1 MSEGIESRAVWA
13 SAGQHRHGGVLAVFP
28 AARMSASKSFIG
40 TYCPDLT
47 FATSFAEMGGRADDR
62 TTTWSRCDAG
72 TMPEAADGP
81 GVTVICVET
90 ESVVKSVG
98 RETPAAENM
107 GTEARA
113 PAGGRTPSAVGR
125 GRVTVRQGHGRVN
138 DSTTALTI
146 AQTRA
151 MARGWWA
158 NA

>member
-1 MSEGIESRAVWA
+1 M
-13 SAGQHRHGGVLAVFP
+13 FP

-113 PAGGRTPSAVGR
+113 PAGGRTPSAVGS
-125 GRVTVRQGHGRVN
+125 GRVTVRQGQDRVN